1 MKKWF
6 VNYKITFYGANGNL
20 TEASGFTRVQS
31 PDKYAARQKVIKA
44 YINIS
49 VKVVDGPSSKI
60 LKVTITN
67 IKEADNGR

>member
-6 VNYKITFYGANGNL
+6 VYYVMSYYTSEGKLDDFR
-20 TEASGFTRVQS
+20 GFTRVEA
-31 PDKYAARQKVIKA
+31 PDEYTARQIVVKA
-44 YINIS
+44 YTSIKLTNGS
-49 VKVVDGPSSKI
+49 TSKI